1 MDLKQPTT
9 YEQQVQLLKDKGFIV
24 KNDEYVINFLKKTN
38 YYCFSAYLLPYKI
51 SNSPEKYKKA
61 RVRESTYLIMLRVSE
76 YFCNFL
82 VD

>member
-38 YYCFSAYLLPYKI
+38 YYCFSAYLLPYK
-51 SNSPEKYKKA
+51 
-61 RVRESTYLIMLRVSE
+61 
-76 YFCNFL
+76 NF
-82 VD
+82 